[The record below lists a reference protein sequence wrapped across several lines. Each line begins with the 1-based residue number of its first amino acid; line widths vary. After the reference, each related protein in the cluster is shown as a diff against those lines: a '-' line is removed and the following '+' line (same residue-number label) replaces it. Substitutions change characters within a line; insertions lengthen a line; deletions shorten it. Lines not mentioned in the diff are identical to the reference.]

1 MEGNAPHQVFLAFIQ
16 LESDTVEL
24 ISWLPFLVGLLFWL
38 WTSAWA
44 YHDAKSRGK
53 PPLLVSM
60 LVLLIGWPV
69 SLAVWIALRPEKI
82 RPPFNLDDYRVQ

>member
-1 MEGNAPHQVFLAFIQ
+1 MEGNAPHKVFLAFIQ

-24 ISWLPFLVGLLFWL
+24 ISWLPLLVGLLFWL

-53 PPLLVSM
+53 PPLLVYAR
-60 LVLLIGWPV
+60 
-69 SLAVWIALRPEKI
+69 LAYWLARK
-82 RPPFNLDDYRVQ
+82 FGGLDRIEAGKDSPAV